1 MTPTHRAEAHESE
14 LAALTAGIEEAL
26 ASNCDGITAFV
37 PVELLHGLLHELA
50 ARATPPTEPVA
61 PIDMV
66 LYCPNC
72 GMQHIDAD
80 ESETLSIDGTPYLTA
95 RLGWDNPPHRSHLCH
110 GCGHIWRPADVP
122 TNGVAGVKTKGK
134 ADSPVSARIA
144 ALEASETEPMLV
156 ADVARELG
164 VSAVAVCSKLREA
177 GFGNFSVN
185 MAITRAAAKCV
196 RAAFQRAAL
205 EAAAVPTWRDV
216 RGLCMR
222 AAEGGY
228 KAGAGRDRSVRSDVL
243 RPIVDEVLG
252 AGVVAEEAAAVP
264 PALALDD
271 PKLQKVFGDAIE
283 GALAFGLQQNN
294 KPPEGHWLWRFWNI
308 GAAEARKAAAV
319 PTSAAVPPDDVLEA
333 LDLSP
338 EQFRTEGGA
347 INRAKLRA
355 AIRRPADYLPPE
367 HWLRAAAVP
376 ANLQWAEAPERTQWG
391 GGMMEAL
398 LALGKDHTLRL
409 YAEKEAL
416 HLVPA
421 ALGAPPGTA
430 VPVEVVKWL
439 DEIAEMHGQWSNGIY
454 AAHRAAK
461 VRGWL
466 ATLQAA
472 EPAED
477 HMTHAEWN
485 RRYFPSGLTPV
496 PDNAVPYT
504 EPAAKKDT
512 AA

>member
-1 MTPTHRAEAHESE
+1 MTLTPFRGRCHTCGHDHDAE
-14 LAALTAGIEEAL
+14 
-26 ASNCDGITAFV
+26 
-37 PVELLHGLLHELA
+37 
-50 ARATPPTEPVA
+50 
-61 PIDMV
+61 
-66 LYCPNC
+66 
-72 GMQHIDAD
+72 
-80 ESETLSIDGTPYLTA
+80 ETLA
-95 RLGWDNPPHRSHLCH
+95 
-110 GCGHIWRPADVP
+110 
-122 TNGVAGVKTKGK
+122 
-134 ADSPVSARIA
+134 
-144 ALEASETEPMLV
+144 
-156 ADVARELG
+156 
-164 VSAVAVCSKLREA
+164 
-177 GFGNFSVN
+177 
-185 MAITRAAAKCV
+185 
-196 RAAFQRAAL
+196 
-205 EAAAVPTWRDV
+205 RDV
-216 RGLCMR
+216 IELTRQ
-222 AAEGGY
+222 ADAE
-228 KAGAGRDRSVRSDVL
+228 RRR
-243 RPIVDEVLG
+243 E
-252 AGVVAEEAAAVP
+252 
-264 PALALDD
+264 
-271 PKLQKVFGDAIE
+271 
-283 GALAFGLQQNN
+283 
-294 KPPEGHWLWRFWNI
+294 
-308 GAAEARKAAAV
+308 AAAV

-416 HLVPA
+416 HLAPA

-430 VPVEVVKWL
+430 VPVEVVQRAWL
-439 DEIAEMHGQWSNGIY
+439 VEWRFNGIQWLY
-454 AAHRAAK
+454 LWPSAPGGFSFTSDASKALRFARREDAETALQWARDMDSRRGAGRAAGDLL
-461 VRGWL
+461 VTEHEWPPL

-504 EPAAKKDT
+504 EPSAKKEPDHG
-512 AA
+512 

>member
-122 TNGVAGVKTKGK
+122 TNGVAAVKTKGK

-205 EAAAVPTWRDV
+205 EAAAVHLSDETV
-216 RGLCMR
+216 NA
-222 AAEGGY
+222 AAEAAYWQFDARRMGY
-228 KAGAGRDRSVRSDVL
+228 AEWKGAPQSERD
-243 RPIVDEVLG
+243 
-252 AGVVAEEAAAVP
+252 
-264 PALALDD
+264 
-271 PKLQKVFGDAIE
+271 
-283 GALAFGLQQNN
+283 AF
-294 KPPEGHWLWRFWNI
+294 K
-308 GAAEARKAAAV
+308 AEARKLARGAF
-319 PTSAAVPPDDVLEA
+319 PTKVD
-333 LDLSP
+333 
-338 EQFRTEGGA
+338 
-347 INRAKLRA
+347 
-355 AIRRPADYLPPE
+355 
-367 HWLRAAAVP
+367 
-376 ANLQWAEAPERTQWG
+376 
-391 GGMMEAL
+391 
-398 LALGKDHTLRL
+398 
-409 YAEKEAL
+409 
-416 HLVPA
+416 
-421 ALGAPPGTA
+421 GT
-430 VPVEVVKWL
+430 
-439 DEIAEMHGQWSNGIY
+439 
-454 AAHRAAK
+454 
-461 VRGWL
+461 
-466 ATLQAA
+466 
-472 EPAED
+472 
-477 HMTHAEWN
+477 
-485 RRYFPSGLTPV
+485 
-496 PDNAVPYT
+496 
-504 EPAAKKDT
+504 
-512 AA
+512 